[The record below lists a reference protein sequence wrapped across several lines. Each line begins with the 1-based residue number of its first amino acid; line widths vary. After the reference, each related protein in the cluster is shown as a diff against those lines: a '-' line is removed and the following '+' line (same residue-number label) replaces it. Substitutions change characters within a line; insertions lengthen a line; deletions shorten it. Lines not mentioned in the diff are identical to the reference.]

1 MRTWILPCLKSFNAE
16 KFGNCPVR
24 LERGIANVAENLI
37 ATPKRGRFMKIAM
50 AQINPTTGDLH
61 GNAAKICDAVRAA
74 RRRNCD
80 LIVVPETA
88 ITGYMSC
95 DLLEI
100 DDFVETNRRLL
111 HDVVVPECRDIAA
124 VVGYVETVDSAGCG
138 SKLRNAAAVVQN
150 GAITAVA
157 HKRNLCRYRYYDE
170 TRYFSP
176 GEKTTVAKLQI
187 GGKQRRVGILICE
200 DLWDENYP
208 ATPYRDAAEAG
219 AELIVVI
226 NASPFD
232 IGKWQRRIDL
242 IRQHQATQRLA
253 VIYTNTTAIGDNLK
267 DIILFDGRSMIVD
280 SAGDQT
286 AGAPLFQENLCI
298 AELDGQMRG
307 TKTAPS
313 NWTEEEEIYYAL
325 TFALREYCRQTGF
338 EKALL
343 GISGGIDSA
352 VCAALAADTL
362 GPKNILGVSLPSRHS
377 SAQTREDVAVLC
389 RKLGIERV
397 EIPIHSLHAE
407 TIRVLNRH
415 RTVQRGVTDENIQAR
430 LRGLLLM
437 GVSNDDNRMVIATG
451 NKTELGLGYCTLY
464 GDMVGG
470 ILLIGDINKMQV
482 YRLADYL
489 NRRGSHAII
498 PQSILS
504 RKPSAELA
512 QDQEDPFDY
521 TVVAPLVDDLIA
533 RMSPMEIM
541 MRYRDGGLDARYP
554 EDVHV
559 RYPAQRFKALLTDTY
574 QRYRSA
580 AFKRSQSC
588 PTVIV
593 SPRALGFDLRETIIN
608 HWQPEW

>member
-1 MRTWILPCLKSFNAE
+1 
-16 KFGNCPVR
+16 
-24 LERGIANVAENLI
+24 
-37 ATPKRGRFMKIAM
+37 MKIAM
-50 AQINPTTGDLH
+50 AQINPLTGDLH
-61 GNAAKICDAVRAA
+61 GNAAKIRDAVRAA
-74 RRRNCD
+74 RNRNCD

-100 DDFVETNRRLL
+100 DDYVETNRRLL
-111 HDVVVPECRDIAA
+111 HEVVVPECRGIAA
-124 VVGYVETVDSAGCG
+124 VVGYVETVDSAGHG
-138 SKLRNAAAVVQN
+138 SRLRNAAAVVQN
-150 GAITAVA
+150 GAVTAVA

-176 GEKTTVAKLQI
+176 GEKTIVTTLDLA
-187 GGKQRRVGILICE
+187 GEQRRVGILICE
-200 DLWDENYP
+200 DLWDEDYP

-226 NASPFD
+226 NASPFG

-242 IRQHQATQRLA
+242 IRQHQSTRRLA

-280 SAGDQT
+280 SAGEQT
-286 AGAPLFQENLCI
+286 AGAPLFEEDLCI
-298 AELDGQMRG
+298 AELDDRMRG
-307 TKTAPS
+307 IKKALS
-313 NWTEEEEIYYAL
+313 NWTEEEEIYSAL

-338 EKALL
+338 EKAML

-352 VCAALAADTL
+352 VCAALAADAL
-362 GPKNILGVSLPSRHS
+362 GANNILGVSLPSRHS
-377 SAQTREDVAVLC
+377 SAQTREDTETLC
-389 RKLGIERV
+389 RNLGICLT
-397 EIPIHSLHAE
+397 EIPIKSLHRE
-407 TIRVLNRH
+407 VIRVLSRH
-415 RTVQRGVTDENIQAR
+415 HTIRQAVTDENIQAR

-437 GVSNDDNRMVIATG
+437 AVSNDDNQMVIATG
-451 NKTELGLGYCTLY
+451 NKSELGLGYCTLY

-482 YRLADYL
+482 YRLAEYL
-489 NRRGSHAII
+489 NRRADHAII
-498 PQSILS
+498 PQSILN

-521 TVVAPLVDDLIA
+521 PVVAPLVDDLIA
-533 RMSPMEIM
+533 RRSPRDIM
-541 MRYRDGGLDARYP
+541 ARYRGRELGERYP
-554 EDVHV
+554 GDVYG
-559 RYPAQRFKALLTDTY
+559 RYTEPAFKALLNNTY
-574 QRYRSA
+574 LRYRSA

-608 HWQPEW
+608 HWKPEW

>member
-1 MRTWILPCLKSFNAE
+1 
-16 KFGNCPVR
+16 
-24 LERGIANVAENLI
+24 
-37 ATPKRGRFMKIAM
+37 MKIAM
-50 AQINPTTGDLH
+50 AQINPSTGDLH
-61 GNAAKICDAVRAA
+61 GNTAKICDSIRAA

-80 LIVVPETA
+80 LIIVPETA

-111 HDVVVPECRDIAA
+111 RDVVVPECRHITA
-124 VVGYVETVDSAGCG
+124 VIGYVDTIDKDGPG
-138 SKLRNAAAVVQN
+138 RNRRNAAAVIQN
-150 GAITAVA
+150 GVITAVA

-176 GEKTTVAKLQI
+176 GEKTTVAKVNI

-200 DLWDENYP
+200 DLWDEDYP
-208 ATPYRDAAEAG
+208 VAPYREAAQTG

-226 NASPFD
+226 NASPFE
-232 IGKWQRRIDL
+232 IGKWSQRLKL
-242 IRQHQATQRLA
+242 IRQHQTLQRLA

-267 DIILFDGRSMIVD
+267 DIILFDGRSVIVD
-280 SAGDQT
+280 SAGNL
-286 AGAPLFQENLCI
+286 AASAPLFQENLCI
-298 AELDGQMRG
+298 AELDTQMRG
-307 TKTAPS
+307 RQMAAS
-313 NWTEEEEIYYAL
+313 NWTEEEEIYSAL
-325 TFALREYCRQTGF
+325 IFALREYCRQTGF
-338 EKALL
+338 ERALL
-343 GISGGIDSA
+343 GVSGGIDSA
-352 VCAALAADTL
+352 VCAVLAADAL
-362 GPKNILGVSLPSRHS
+362 GAENILGVSLPSRHS
-377 SAQTREDVAVLC
+377 SDETRSAAAAVC
-389 RKLGIERV
+389 RNLGIGLV
-397 EIPIHSLHAE
+397 EIPINSLHAE
-407 TIRVLNRH
+407 AIQLLNRYH
-415 RTVQRGVTDENIQAR
+415 TIQRGVTDENIQAR
-430 LRGLLLM
+430 MRGLLLM
-437 GVSNDDNRMVIATG
+437 AMSNDDNRMVIATG

-489 NRRGSHAII
+489 NRRAKREII
-498 PQSILS
+498 PQSVLR

-533 RMSPMEIM
+533 RMSPVEIM
-541 MRYRDGGLDARYP
+541 ARYRERELDTRYP
-554 EDVHV
+554 EDV
-559 RYPAQRFKALLTDTY
+559 YGSYTEEGFKTLLRDIY
-574 QRYRSA
+574 HRYRSA

>member
-1 MRTWILPCLKSFNAE
+1 
-16 KFGNCPVR
+16 
-24 LERGIANVAENLI
+24 
-37 ATPKRGRFMKIAM
+37 MKIAK
-50 AQINPTTGDLH
+50 AQINPSTGDLR

-111 HDVVVPECRDIAA
+111 HDVVVPECRDIIA
-124 VVGYVETVDSAGCG
+124 VIGYVDTIDHDGPG
-138 SKLRNAAAVVQN
+138 RKLRNAAAVIQK
-150 GAITAVA
+150 GAIAAVA

-176 GEKTTVAKLQI
+176 GEKTTVAKVNI

-208 ATPYRDAAEAG
+208 AAPYRDAAQAG

-226 NASPFD
+226 NASPFE
-232 IGKWQRRIDL
+232 IGKWNQRLEL
-242 IRQHQATQRLA
+242 IRQHQSTQPLA
-253 VIYTNTTAIGDNLK
+253 VIYTNTTALGDNLK

-280 SAGDQT
+280 SAGRLT
-286 AGAPLFQENLCI
+286 ACAPLFKESLCI
-298 AELDGQMRG
+298 AEMDAQMRG
-307 TKTAPS
+307 RQMAAPK
-313 NWTEEEEIYYAL
+313 WTEEEEIYSAL
-325 TFALREYCRQTGF
+325 TFALGEYCRQTGF
-338 EKALL
+338 DQALL

-352 VCAALAADTL
+352 VCTALAADVL
-362 GPKNILGVSLPSRHS
+362 GAKNILGVSLPSRHS
-377 SAQTREDVAVLC
+377 SAQTREDTAALC
-389 RKLGIERV
+389 RNLGIDLV
-397 EIPIHSLHAE
+397 EIPIDSLHVE
-407 TIRVLNRH
+407 STRLLNRH
-415 RTVQRGVTDENIQAR
+415 HTIQREITDENIQAR

-437 GVSNDDNRMVIATG
+437 AMSNDDNRLVIATG

-470 ILLIGDINKMQV
+470 ILLIGDINKLQV
-482 YRLADYL
+482 YHLADYI
-489 NRRGSHAII
+489 NRRAAREII
-498 PQSILS
+498 PQSVLR

-521 TVVAPLVDDLIA
+521 ALVAPLVDDLIA
-533 RMSPMEIM
+533 RISPQRIM
-541 MRYRDGGLDARYP
+541 ARYRSRQLDARYP
-554 EDVHV
+554 KDVYE
-559 RYPAQRFKALLTDTY
+559 RYTDERFTVLLTDTY
-574 QRYRSA
+574 RRYRSA

-588 PTVIV
+588 PTIIV

-608 HWQPEW
+608 HWEPEW